1 MRIRWTKALLAGLS
15 LTCMWGAHAA
25 WPDKPVKL
33 VVPYAAGGA
42 ADALARMVARN
53 WSSVMSW

>member
-1 MRIRWTKALLAGLS
+1 MRRSIRTLLAIAATAIG
-15 LTCMWGAHAA
+15 TAAHPA

-42 ADALARMVARN
+42 ADALARVVATELGTRL
-53 WSSVMSW
+53 